1 MKAFKA
7 AAAALVMM
15 VSSAPAMAASFDY
28 NFSLETTGGDSYV
41 GSGIFDADSSGTSGD
56 QTTWLITG
64 ASGTLDMNPGTADT
78 MRYTITGA
86 PTIAGS
92 QYFVF
97 DQSGLLSADF
107 SLNTT
112 GQPIAV
118 TGSISNGFFGAY
130 GPETFGSATLSIT
143 ARATDPVNG
152 AVPEPAT
159 WGMMLVGFGAAGAA
173 LRRRRSADRLAAA

>member
-15 VSSAPAMAASFDY
+15 VSSAPAMAASFDF
-28 NFSLETTGGDSYV
+28 NFSLETIGGDSYV
-41 GSGIFDADSSGTSGD
+41 GAGIFDADSSGTSGD

-64 ASGTLDMNPGTADT
+64 ASGTLDLNPGTADT

-86 PTIAGS
+86 PAIANS

-97 DQSGLLSADF
+97 DKSGLLSTEF
-107 SLNTT
+107 SLDTT
-112 GQPIAV
+112 SQPIAIS
-118 TGSISNGFFGAY
+118 GDISNGFFGSF
-130 GPETFGSATLSIT
+130 GPEAFGTATVSIT
-143 ARATDPVNG
+143 ARATGPVDG

-159 WGMMLVGFGAAGAA
+159 WGLMLVGFGAAGVA